1 VDSEANKFFYKFP
14 KQIFPAKK
22 LILIA
27 DPEPE
32 NIYYLAEG
40 FVRQVVN
47 SAKGDELTIHIY
59 APGSYFPM
67 SSVLNQQS
75 NRYIFQSITDAT
87 IYLIPKKEI
96 ESFLRQNPD
105 QLWRFTQRL
114 SAGLEGLAQRIELL
128 TVSNAAQRVASAIV
142 FFAKHLGEENLKGLE
157 LTIRLTH
164 REIAT
169 MAGLSRER
177 TSLELEK
184 LVQLDLIKNPNLL

>member
-1 VDSEANKFFYKFP
+1 
-14 KQIFPAKK
+14 
-22 LILIA
+22 
-27 DPEPE
+27 
-32 NIYYLAEG
+32 
-40 FVRQVVN
+40 
-47 SAKGDELTIHIY
+47 
-59 APGSYFPM
+59 M
-67 SSVLNQQS
+67 
-75 NRYIFQSITDAT
+75 
-87 IYLIPKKEI
+87 
-96 ESFLRQNPD
+96 
-105 QLWRFTQRL
+105 WRFTQRL

-184 LVQLDLIKNPNLL
+184 LVQLDLIKIHKQRIMVTNFKKLLSLAQSQL